1 MRSISSSDIPP
12 KQGPLVL
19 VTMQILRPRSEKPG
33 LLGGYS
39 GILLYLF
46 MEVSRMMYP
55 FMTLDDG
62 TEIVHSEMH
71 PDGRVKVYLEKP
83 DAKDCF
89 HHATCYL
96 PDYTWED
103 IFGFTQADLDR
114 YLEVIQSTA
123 HLILQFS
130 QEGGLENASSF

>member
-1 MRSISSSDIPP
+1 
-12 KQGPLVL
+12 
-19 VTMQILRPRSEKPG
+19 
-33 LLGGYS
+33 
-39 GILLYLF
+39 
-46 MEVSRMMYP
+46 MYP

-62 TEIVHSEMH
+62 TAIVHSEMH

-89 HHATCYL
+89 HHASCYL

-103 IFGFTQADLDR
+103 ILGFTQADLDR

>member
-1 MRSISSSDIPP
+1 
-12 KQGPLVL
+12 
-19 VTMQILRPRSEKPG
+19 
-33 LLGGYS
+33 
-39 GILLYLF
+39 
-46 MEVSRMMYP
+46 MYP

-83 DAKDCF
+83 DTKDCF
-89 HHATCYL
+89 RHASCYL

-103 IFGFTQADLDR
+103 ILGFTQADLDR